1 MRVVTPGCGSSSGKW
16 RRTRGPHSSVAT
28 RLGVRGPPSPA
39 KPSRIMTSIL
49 RRKLMKTMGIREAK
63 AHLSQVVR
71 DAAMGECCLVTDNRN
86 PVEAEHSSPPP
97 TKETRRLSDA
107 AEFRKALFAVPFPI
121 EVDF

>member
-1 MRVVTPGCGSSSGKW
+1 
-16 RRTRGPHSSVAT
+16 
-28 RLGVRGPPSPA
+28 
-39 KPSRIMTSIL
+39 
-49 RRKLMKTMGIREAK
+49 MKIMGIREAK

-71 DAAMGECCLVTDNRN
+71 DAAMGECCLVTDNRKPVAVIGPPPQD